1 MFKTSLN
8 FINTNKTIPS
18 ITSINN
24 LLNNAK
30 TVSAFQQSNY
40 AESRSF
46 GFDNSAQKLPEST
59 RVIICGGGV
68 LGASV
73 AYHLAELGWGQDT
86 IVLEQ
91 GRLGGGMTYH
101 SSGLVGVFKP
111 SRAQVRLCK
120 ESVQLYKDL
129 TAQGHKLGWKQC
141 GTLNVARTRDR
152 MTHFR
157 RMKAQSI
164 ALGIECH
171 LVTPAEAQS
180 LCSIIQVD
188 DIKGGLWVP
197 GEGVCNPYDIC
208 NSLLQLAKNKGVRVI
223 EFCGVERVLSEDDRV
238 TGVETNLGTVKCH
251 VFVNSGGFWAR
262 HIGQMSNP
270 VVKVPL
276 HPVEHYYLYTKPIA
290 GLDPMTPVVRD
301 LDGQVY
307 VREHDGSLLAGGFE
321 PVAKPA
327 YEDGSIPLKM
337 MDLNIGLKPKKKR
350 DVDYAEG
357 DSPVE
362 RVLPEDWDHFH
373 VLLEQLLHR
382 VPRLGSA
389 VLHKLTNGPEGFSP
403 DCKWI
408 IGEAPELRNY
418 HVVAGMKTVGISA
431 AGGVG
436 RATAERIINGL
447 FPYDMYELDICRFL
461 GLHNNRKF
469 LRDRSREAPGL
480 HYALPY
486 PFREFRTGRNL
497 RMSPIYP
504 RLREAGA
511 VFGQVMGYERPAYF
525 DPDHVEEGTYKDDG
539 RPYRIAETFTFA
551 KPDWF
556 DFVAREYEACRETV
570 GLCDYSSFTKIDLT
584 SKGQEVVDLLQYLC
598 SNDVD
603 IPVGGIIHTGLQ
615 NERGG
620 YENDCSLTRLAENHY
635 MMIAPTIQ
643 QTRCKTW
650 IQRHLPSDSSVSV
663 SDVTS
668 MFTAIAIIGPFTR
681 TLLSELTDTDLSPKS
696 FPFFTFKELDV
707 GLANGIRTMNL
718 THTGELGYVM
728 YIPNEFALHVY
739 NKLLEVG
746 AKYNIRHAGHYATRA
761 LRIEKFYAFWGQDLD
776 TTTTPLECGRTWRVK
791 FDKGP
796 FIGREALLRQREE
809 GVRRMYVQLL
819 LQDHDPDL
827 ELWAWGGEPIYR
839 DNQYVGATTT
849 TGYGFTLKRMVCLGF
864 VQNLDAQGNPQVVT
878 NDYVM
883 SGQYEVD
890 IAGIRYPAKVGLH
903 SPNLPTK
910 YPDQEREGYFATRD
924 KMVTEPLLRANVT
937 K

>member
-1 MFKTSLN
+1 MLKNCILISAVANKGLATA
-8 FINTNKTIPS
+8 TNVAGCLSNLAISRKIHAPS
-18 ITSINN
+18 S
-24 LLNNAK
+24 
-30 TVSAFQQSNY
+30 
-40 AESRSF
+40 SRS
-46 GFDNSAQKLPEST
+46 NELKSANHEQSEKLPDFSK
-59 RVIICGGGV
+59 VVICGGGV

-73 AYHLAELGWGQDT
+73 AYHLAELGWGKHT
-86 IVLEQ
+86 VVLEQ

-120 ESVQLYKDL
+120 ESVQLYSSL
-129 TAQGHKLGWKQC
+129 SAQGVNLGWTQC
-141 GTLNVARTRDR
+141 GSLNVARTRDR

-157 RMKAQSI
+157 RMKAASV
-164 ALGIECH
+164 ALGIECE
-171 LVTPAEAQS
+171 LVTPEQAQK
-180 LCSIIQVD
+180 LCPIIQVD
-188 DIKGGLWVP
+188 DLKGGLWIP
-197 GEGVCNPYDIC
+197 GDGVCNPYEMCI
-208 NSLLQLAKNKGVRVI
+208 SLLELAKQKGVQVY
-223 EFCGVERVLSEDDRV
+223 EFCGVDKVLTEGDRV
-238 TGVETNLGTVKCH
+238 SGVETNLGVMGCDT
-251 VFVNSGGFWAR
+251 FVNCGGFWAR
-262 HIGQMSNP
+262 HIGQMSDP

-276 HPVEHYYLYTKPIA
+276 HPVEHYYLHTKPIE
-290 GLDPMTPVVRD
+290 GLDPSTPVMRD

-307 VREHDGSLLAGGFE
+307 LRQHDGCLLAGGFE
-321 PVAKPA
+321 PIAKPA
-327 YEDGSIPLKM
+327 YEDGSVPYSM
-337 MDLNIGLKPKKKR
+337 
-350 DVDYAEG
+350 
-357 DSPVE
+357 VE

-389 VLHKLTNGPEGFSP
+389 VLHKLTNGPEAFSP

-436 RATAERIINGL
+436 RATAERIITGL

-480 HYALPY
+480 HYALHY

-511 VFGQVMGYERPAYF
+511 VFGQVMGYERPTYF
-525 DPDHVEEGTYKDDG
+525 DPDYVEEGMTKEG
-539 RPYRIAETFTFA
+539 QRPYRIAETNTFA

-570 GLCDYSSFTKIDLT
+570 GLCDYSSFTKIDLS
-584 SKGQEVVDLLQYLC
+584 SKGREVVDLLQYLC

-603 IPVGGIIHTGLQ
+603 VPVGSIIHTGLQ
-615 NERGG
+615 NNRGG
-620 YENDCSLTRLAENHY
+620 YENDCSLTRLSENHY

-650 IQRHLPSDSSVSV
+650 IERHLPSDSSVSL

-681 TLLSELTDTDLSPKS
+681 TMLSELTDTDLSPKS
-696 FPFFTFKELDV
+696 FPFFTYKELDV
-707 GLANGIRTMNL
+707 GLANGIRTMNI
-718 THTGELGYVM
+718 THTGELGYVL

-746 AKYNIRHAGHYATRA
+746 SKYNIQHAGHYATRA
-761 LRIEKFYAFWGQDLD
+761 LRIEKFYAYWGQDLD
-776 TTTTPLECGRTWRVK
+776 TTTTPLECGRSWRVK
-791 FDKGP
+791 FDKGE
-796 FIGREALLRQREE
+796 FIGRDALLRQREE
-809 GVRRMYVQLL
+809 GVKRMYVQLL
-819 LQDHDPDL
+819 LQDHDPDI
-827 ELWAWGGEPIYR
+827 ELWAWGGEPIFR
-839 DNQYVGATTT
+839 DNKYVGATTT

-864 VQNLDAQGNPQVVT
+864 VQNFDGKGDTQVVT
-878 NDYVM
+878 NEYVL
-883 SGQYEVD
+883 SGSYEVD
-890 IAGIRYPAKVGLH
+890 IGGIRYPAKVNLH

-924 KMVTEPLLRANVT
+924 KMVTEPILRANIT